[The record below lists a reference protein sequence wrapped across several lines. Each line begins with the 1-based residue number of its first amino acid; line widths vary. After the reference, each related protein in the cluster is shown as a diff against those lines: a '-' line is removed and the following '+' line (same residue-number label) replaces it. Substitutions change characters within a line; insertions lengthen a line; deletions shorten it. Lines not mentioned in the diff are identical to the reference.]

1 MLAAVAVALGAQAAS
16 VVSTGTTNTFTVGC
30 VNCGAF
36 HYGKGKA
43 TPEAFAAA
51 VEAQARFSASA
62 AGRRTGT
69 VASEA
74 VGDVR
79 VTYRQGS
86 ASDGYAVRGDTV
98 SPEAAAILTRAGLL
112 TRWV

>member
-1 MLAAVAVALGAQAAS
+1 MSVNPAGENTLLALLWPLVPDDMTEAERG
-16 VVSTGTTNTFTVGC
+16 
-30 VNCGAF
+30 
-36 HYGKGKA
+36 
-43 TPEAFAAA
+43 AFAAA
-51 VEAQARFSASA
+51 VEAQNRFTASA
-62 AGRRTGT
+62 AGMRTGS

-79 VTYRQGS
+79 VTYRQGTS
-86 ASDGYAVRGDTV
+86 SDGYAVRGDRV

>member
-1 MLAAVAVALGAQAAS
+1 MTMNGAGENTLLALLWPLVPDDMTEDQR
-16 VVSTGTTNTFTVGC
+16 
-30 VNCGAF
+30 
-36 HYGKGKA
+36 
-43 TPEAFAAA
+43 EAFAAA
-51 VEAQARFSASA
+51 VEAQTRFSESA
-62 AGRRTGT
+62 AGRRTGS